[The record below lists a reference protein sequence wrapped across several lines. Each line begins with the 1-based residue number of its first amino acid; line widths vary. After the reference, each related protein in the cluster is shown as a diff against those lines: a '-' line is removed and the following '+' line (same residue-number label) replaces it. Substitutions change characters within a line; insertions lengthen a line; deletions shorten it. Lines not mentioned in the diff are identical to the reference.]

1 MRSFSITKLTALAS
15 AIGIGASAF
24 VAPTAVGAATPAALP
39 PANPGTEVCYPAGMG
54 AEVSL
59 GDPKVA
65 LGAVG
70 QFDLAACGSRYSR
83 VLANNAKQNGKLP
96 KAKRST
102 AKFVGIGSTYFAMH
116 DELYGW
122 NVSET
127 PRKLAGTVNRTCSP
141 AGAWDAI
148 ESKAI
153 AQDSSY
159 DPAKPPKYVV
169 NQCSNGSYINELAY
183 GTRGLFVGKQKNKL
197 LRALPSQAKVNGAE
211 QTVLNWT
218 RGYLLLKYG
227 NPCADCGKPGSRE
240 YRVVIDA
247 GSSGT
252 KLSLYRVQYKPNGY
266 PKVTWKRTLKRDG
279 AENGI
284 DDYANPDVSQRPG
297 SGNVNVDVIDPLL
310 DLLNDGYFATHK
322 LEAKTKIKVD
332 LLATAG
338 MREAQAKWG
347 KPAVNSMYAGIRAN
361 LDDPKAPFNTE
372 LRTLSRGSK
381 YSAGLVRTING
392 NTQEG
397 VWTWVDLNDY
407 YCNYFKNP
415 NGKRKRGCS
424 GAKSGNVGVLEVG
437 GASAQVSFPVK
448 AKSAKGHK
456 YVHQVTLNGRVISQE
471 IGNGLNLW
479 FRPFRHFRVGP
490 FGALVGW

>member
-1 MRSFSITKLTALAS
+1 MRNSSITKFVALAS
-15 AIGIGASAF
+15 AIGIGASALVTPT
-24 VAPTAVGAATPAALP
+24 VAVAVVPANLP
-39 PANPGTEVCYPAGMG
+39 PANPGTQFCYPTGM
-54 AEVSL
+54 AADVSL

-70 QFDLAACGSRYSR
+70 QYDRSACDSRYAK

-96 KAKRST
+96 KVKRST
-102 AKFVGIGSTYFAMH
+102 AKFVGIGSTYFSMH
-116 DELYGW
+116 DDLYGW

-127 PRKLAGTVNRTCSP
+127 PRKLGSTVTRTCSP
-141 AGAWDAI
+141 AGAWDAFQA
-148 ESKAI
+148 KAV
-153 AQDSSY
+153 AQDASY
-159 DPAKPPKYVV
+159 DPSKPPKYVV
-169 NQCSNGSYINELAY
+169 NQCSNGTYINDLAY
-183 GTRGLFVGKQKNKL
+183 GSNGLFTGKQKNKL
-197 LRALPSQAKVNGAE
+197 LRALPSQAKVKGVE
-211 QTVLNWT
+211 QTVLTWT

-227 NPCADCGKPGSRE
+227 NKCTDCGKPGSRE

-266 PKVTWKRTLKRDG
+266 PKITWKRTLKRDG

-284 DDYANPDVSQRPG
+284 DDYANPDVAARPG
-297 SGNVNVDVIDPLL
+297 TGNVNVDVIDPLL
-310 DLLNDGYFATHK
+310 ELLNDGYFAK
-322 LEAKTKIKVD
+322 RKPLAKTKIKVD

-347 KPAVNSMYAGIRAN
+347 TTAVNTMYAGIRTN
-361 LDDPKAPFNTE
+361 LNDPGAPFNVE
-372 LRTLSRGSK
+372 LRALSSGSK

-415 NGKRKRGCS
+415 NGKRKRGCR

-456 YVHQVTLNGRVISQE
+456 YVHQVTLNGRNLRIY
-471 IGNGLNLW
+471 NKTFLGLGQDSSRRAMVQL
-479 FRPFRHFRVGP
+479 
-490 FGALVGW
+490 